1 MGKRTVGDEEQLREL
16 AKKKREVK
24 DQSMRLQ
31 LERMNKAELERGE
44 KQTFQAAHSNL
55 LVVTQV
61 RLYKQVKNDLFNWSQ
76 LLNIVSSIMITGTS
90 VFLIFIILSIGT
102 LNYPFVMSIAV
113 SKETEN
119 RYESIKGNYSLLYI
133 QLINLLSVLITLI
146 IIGIGF
152 ALR

>member
-90 VFLIFIILSIGT
+90 VFLIFIILSIAT

-133 QLINLLSVLITLI
+133 QLINMLSVLITFLI
-146 IIGIGF
+146 LGIGF